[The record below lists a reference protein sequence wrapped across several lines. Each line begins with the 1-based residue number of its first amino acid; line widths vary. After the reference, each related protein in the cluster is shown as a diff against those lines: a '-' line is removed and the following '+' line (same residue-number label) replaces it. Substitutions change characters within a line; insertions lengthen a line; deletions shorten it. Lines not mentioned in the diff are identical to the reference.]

1 MSVTIDVDDCVD
13 DEYVDDGDDEY
24 VDDEYVDGGGY

>member
-1 MSVTIDVDDCVD
+1 MLMIILMMRY

-24 VDDEYVDGGGY
+24 VDDEYVDDGGY